1 MEITYS
7 YKINELK
14 VVKSE
19 TDATQTVTEV
29 KYRYIGTNEE
39 GVSSEYP
46 GYTELPAPESTGFV
60 PLEDLTEE
68 DVVAWLIEHAYKETM
83 NYVIEGQIKLKSGII
98 YSGSELP
105 WYIQEE
111 MTSPSTI
118 EPSTT
123 ESTPE

>member
-19 TDATQTVTEV
+19 SDATQTVTEV
-29 KYRYIGTNEE
+29 KYRYIGTSAE

-46 GYTELPAPESTGFV
+46 GYTELPAPSSVGFI
-60 PLEDLTEE
+60 PLAELTEE
-68 DVVAWLIEHAYKETM
+68 AVVAWLIEHAYKETM
-83 NYVIEGQIKLKSGII
+83 NYVIEGQIKIKSGTI

-105 WYIQEE
+105 WYVPE
-111 MTSPSTI
+111 TTT
-118 EPSTT
+118 TT
-123 ESTPE
+123 EPNQPV

>member
-19 TDATQTVTEV
+19 SDATQTVTEV
-29 KYRYIGTNEE
+29 KYRYIGTSAE

-46 GYTELPAPESTGFV
+46 GYTELPAPSSVGFI
-60 PLEDLTEE
+60 PLAELTEE
-68 DVVAWLIEHAYKETM
+68 AVVAWLIEHAYKETM

-105 WYIQEE
+105 WYVQEE
-111 MTSPSTI
+111 MAPISTM